1 MVNMVLKIL
10 AVTAIL
16 SGCGKPELR
25 GGVDTATLCS
35 TNDPESE
42 ACKKIIEE
50 SKKDEESVE
59 SGESDGLIKTSLDNC
74 IDPDL
79 SQLTFGVV
87 ITLCDGTVGEGTL
100 NECDA
105 AGKTDCIVSD
115 VWRSYDP
122 TKISKS
128 QIVAGQT
135 VAGVLGEAPLAPAA
149 CAENGSIDCIANAEF
164 KAADMSVFQDSDIRS
179 GITVAGISGTLADCS
194 AGGSTGCVTTATH
207 KSVVISGLAAKVKN
221 TVVVAGETGTY
232 PSSGNLLAGAD
243 STNDLSNNAGSR
255 DAQLKLV
262 TNFEFFMPD
271 GTRVVG
277 QGDADLAT
285 ASNVASGVTIFGT
298 LGTLAGGPSCSSDG
312 ETSCVTTSRYKA
324 MDTDA
329 SVISTWDIRKG
340 KTAGGIAGE
349 ITFYKNMADTSLF
362 NRTTG
367 TGALAGLDIFDTIDD
382 YNNNSTFP
390 TQNPGGWD
398 QATGANWLRD
408 SASDNGDGGG
418 TVGDGI
424 CNGTEDCVQQ
434 DRITGL
440 VWAQADAT
448 TRTWE
453 TAITYCDGLNY
464 GTYTNWRLPTQKEL
478 MQAYTDGVWSQ
489 KDATKLNLAASYFW
503 SSTTQ
508 SLGTTTAW
516 ATYLYNGITYNYSKT
531 SNWSVL
537 CVAP

>member
-16 SGCGKPELR
+16 SSCGKADIKAELR

-42 ACKKIIEE
+42 ACKKIIE
-50 SKKDEESVE
+50 
-59 SGESDGLIKTSLDNC
+59 ESDGLIKTSLDNC

-87 ITLCDGTVGEGTL
+87 ITLCDGTVGEG
-100 NECDA
+100 
-105 AGKTDCIVSD
+105 
-115 VWRSYDP
+115 
-122 TKISKS
+122 
-128 QIVAGQT
+128 
-135 VAGVLGEAPLAPAA
+135 VLAA

-340 KTAGGIAGE
+340 KTAGGLAGE
-349 ITFYKNMADTSLF
+349 ITFYKNMANTSLF

-440 VWAQADAT
+440 VWAKADAT

-503 SSTTQ
+503 SSTTR
-508 SLGTTTAW
+508 SNTTTNAW
-516 ATYLYNGITYNYSKT
+516 NTVLNNGITASIARPT
-531 SNWSVL
+531 TDLS
-537 CVAP
+537 CVSRPSQREFGQQPGNQMI